1 MKSAFELLLER
12 LERSGFTKEAQH
24 LTQSHATSNGDSA
37 NAATEQPDMPVQLG
51 AFEILG
57 ELGEGGYGFV
67 YLGAQ
72 HAPVKRT
79 AAIKMLKKGMDSQ
92 AILTRFRA
100 EQQAMALMDHPNV
113 APIFESG
120 TSPDGRPWFAMPLV
134 AGLPIHAH

>member
-24 LTQSHATSNGDSA
+24 LTQSHVTHNGDSA

-79 AAIKMLKKGMDSQ
+79 AAIKC
-92 AILTRFRA
+92 
-100 EQQAMALMDHPNV
+100 
-113 APIFESG
+113 
-120 TSPDGRPWFAMPLV
+120 
-134 AGLPIHAH
+134 

>member
-37 NAATEQPDMPVQLG
+37 IAEQADMPGKLG

-72 HAPVKRT
+72 QTPVKRT
-79 AAIKMLKKGMDSQ
+79 AAIKMLKKGMDSL
-92 AILTRFRA
+92 IRKR
-100 EQQAMALMDHPNV
+100 HINPHNV
-113 APIFESG
+113 PTG
-120 TSPDGRPWFAMPLV
+120 
-134 AGLPIHAH
+134 